1 MSATNTEQ
9 HMNESTSN
17 AASTALACP
26 QCGGSSIST
35 SIRRDKFVYGSGDSA
50 VELIVDLPVRHC
62 NDCDIHYMD
71 SEAEDIKHEAVC
83 RHLGVLPPAAI
94 VNIRKKHGLSRAAF
108 AKITG
113 LGEASLGRWEKG
125 INIQNLG
132 NDRYIR
138 LLEDPRVMQQLRE
151 VAMSK
156 ESRPLQTKSNVV
168 AFPNLVVTEEV
179 LQRKSRFRLRP
190 AA

>member
-1 MSATNTEQ
+1 MNTKQ
-9 HMNESTSN
+9 HMNESTNN
-17 AASTALACP
+17 AAAAGLTCP
-26 QCGGSSIST
+26 QCGESAIST
-35 SIRRDKFVYGSGDSA
+35 SKQRDKFVYGTGDSA

-71 SEAEDIKHEAVC
+71 FEAEDIKHEAVC

-132 NDRYIR
+132 NDRFIR
-138 LLEDPRVMQQLRE
+138 LLDDPRVMQQLRE
-151 VAMSK
+151 VAMST
-156 ESRPLQTKSNVV
+156 ESRPLQRKGN
-168 AFPNLVVTEEV
+168 V
-179 LQRKSRFRLRP
+179 LQFRSLEVTRDVLRRKACFRLRP

>member
-1 MSATNTEQ
+1 MNTKQ

-17 AASTALACP
+17 TAASGLSCP
-26 QCGGSSIST
+26 QCGEGAIST
-35 SIRRDKFVYGSGDSA
+35 SIQRDKFVYGTGNSA

-62 NDCDIHYMD
+62 NDCDTHYID
-71 SEAEDIKHEAVC
+71 AEAEDIKHEAVC

-125 INIQNLG
+125 INIQNPG
-132 NDRYIR
+132 NDRFIR
-138 LLEDPRVMQQLRE
+138 LLEDSRVMQQLRE

-156 ESRPLQTKSNVV
+156 ESRLLQPKSNVV
-168 AFPNLVVTEEV
+168 QFPNLVVTEEV
-179 LQRKSRFRLRP
+179 LQRKSNFRLRP

>member
-1 MSATNTEQ
+1 MNTKQ
-9 HMNESTSN
+9 HMNESTTN
-17 AASTALACP
+17 ATATGLSCP
-26 QCGGSSIST
+26 QCGESAIST
-35 SIRRDKFVYGSGDSA
+35 SIQRDRFVYGSGDSA

-62 NDCDIHYMD
+62 NDCDIHYVD
-71 SEAEDIKHEAVC
+71 FEAEDIKHEAVC

-125 INIQNLG
+125 INIQNIG

-151 VAMSK
+151 VAMPK
-156 ESRPLQTKSNVV
+156 ESRPLQRKSNVV
-168 AFPNLVVTEEV
+168 PFRILVVTEEV
-179 LQRKSRFRLRP
+179 LQRKSRFRLRS

>member
-1 MSATNTEQ
+1 MNTKQ
-9 HMNESTSN
+9 HMNESTTN
-17 AASTALACP
+17 AAAAGLTCP
-26 QCGGSSIST
+26 QCGESAIST
-35 SIRRDKFVYGSGDSA
+35 LIRRDKFVYGSGDSA

-62 NDCDIHYMD
+62 NICDIHYID

-83 RHLGVLPPAAI
+83 QHLGVLPPAAI

-125 INIQNLG
+125 INIQNPG

-138 LLEDPRVMQQLRE
+138 LLEDPGVMQQLRE

-156 ESRPLQTKSNVV
+156 ESRPLQRKSNVLQ
-168 AFPNLVVTEEV
+168 FRSLEVTKEV
-179 LQRKSRFRLRP
+179 LQRKDCFRLRP

>member
-1 MSATNTEQ
+1 
-9 HMNESTSN
+9 MNESTTN
-17 AASTALACP
+17 AVATALACP
-26 QCGGSSIST
+26 QCGESAIST
-35 SIRRDKFVYGSGDSA
+35 SIQRDKFVYGTGNSA
-50 VELIVDLPVRHC
+50 VELTVELPVRHC
-62 NDCDIHYMD
+62 NDCDIHYLD

-94 VNIRKKHGLSRAAF
+94 VNIRKKHSLSRAAF

-125 INIQNLG
+125 INIQNIG

-151 VAMSK
+151 VAMST
-156 ESRPLQTKSNVV
+156 ESRPLQRKSNVIP
-168 AFPNLVVTEEV
+168 FPNLEITKEM
-179 LQRKSRFRLRP
+179 LQRKANFNLRS

>member
-1 MSATNTEQ
+1 MNTKQ
-9 HMNESTSN
+9 HMNESTTN
-17 AASTALACP
+17 AVATALACP
-26 QCGGSSIST
+26 QCGESAIST
-35 SIRRDKFVYGSGDSA
+35 SIQRDKLVYGTGNSA
-50 VELIVDLPVRHC
+50 VELTVELPVRHC
-62 NDCDIHYMD
+62 NDCDIHYLD

-94 VNIRKKHGLSRAAF
+94 VNIRKKHSLSRAAF

-125 INIQNLG
+125 INIQNIG

-151 VAMSK
+151 VAMST
-156 ESRPLQTKSNVV
+156 ESKP
-168 AFPNLVVTEEV
+168 
-179 LQRKSRFRLRP
+179 LQRKSNVIPFPNLEITKEMLQRKANFNLRS

>member
-1 MSATNTEQ
+1 MNTKQ
-9 HMNESTSN
+9 HMNESTNN
-17 AASTALACP
+17 AASTAFACP
-26 QCGGSSIST
+26 QCGEGAIST
-35 SIRRDKFVYGSGDSA
+35 SKQRDKFVYGTGDSE

-62 NDCDIHYMD
+62 NDCDFHYID
-71 SEAEDIKHEAVC
+71 FEAEDIKHEAVC

-94 VNIRKKHGLSRAAF
+94 VSIRKKHGLSRAAF

-125 INIQNLG
+125 INIQNIG

-138 LLEDPRVMQQLRE
+138 LLEDPGVMQQLRE
-151 VAMSK
+151 VAVPK
-156 ESRPLQTKSNVV
+156 ESRPLQSKSNVV
-168 AFPNLVVTEEV
+168 PFPNLVMTEEV
-179 LQRKSRFRLRP
+179 LQRKARFTLRP

>member
-1 MSATNTEQ
+1 
-9 HMNESTSN
+9 MNEPTNN

-26 QCGGSSIST
+26 QCGESAIST
-35 SIRRDKFVYGSGDSA
+35 SIQRDKFVYGSGDSA

-62 NDCDIHYMD
+62 IDCDIHYVD
-71 SEAEDIKHEAVC
+71 AEAEDIKHEAVC
-83 RHLGVLPPAAI
+83 RHLGVLAPAAI
-94 VNIRKKHGLSRAAF
+94 VNIRKMHGLSRAAF

-125 INIQNLG
+125 INIQNLA

-138 LLEDPRVMQQLRE
+138 LLEDSRVMQQLRE
-151 VAMSK
+151 VAMSA
-156 ESRPLQTKSNVV
+156 ESRPSQRKGDVLP
-168 AFPNLVVTEEV
+168 FPNLVVTKEV
-179 LQRKSRFRLRP
+179 LQRKSRFRLRS

>member
-1 MSATNTEQ
+1 MNTKQ
-9 HMNESTSN
+9 HMNESTTN
-17 AASTALACP
+17 AVATAFACP
-26 QCGGSSIST
+26 QCGESAIST
-35 SIRRDKFVYGSGDSA
+35 SIQRDKFVYGTGNSA
-50 VELIVDLPVRHC
+50 VELTVELPVRHC
-62 NDCDIHYMD
+62 NDCDIHYLD

-94 VNIRKKHGLSRAAF
+94 VNIRKKHSLSRAAF

-125 INIQNLG
+125 INIQNIG

-151 VAMSK
+151 VTMSA
-156 ESRPLQTKSNVV
+156 ESRPLQRKSNVLP
-168 AFPNLVVTEEV
+168 FRKLEITKEV
-179 LQRKSRFRLRP
+179 LQRKAGFRLRP